1 MYLTKKKINGKEY
14 YYARES
20 IRKGKKVISKNIA
33 YLGADKKEAERKM
46 KEIINNRD
54 DKKVLKPINAEK
66 IMVKE
71 EKKVEQKVA
80 DKKLTIDELATFCKR
95 KGFVFKSS
103 EIYGGMSG
111 FWDYAPLGAELFNN
125 IKADFWKFFVH
136 DKENMT
142 GIDASIISHPRT
154 WEASGHIGSF
164 KDVAVVC
171 KKCKKST
178 KIDKSEVG
186 KAKCECNGEYEV
198 LGEFSL
204 MFKTSVGALNPM
216 DAYLRGETAQGMFLD
231 FKQIYDTSRQKLP
244 FGIVQVGKC
253 FRNEIA
259 PRDFLFRDREF
270 TIGEFEFFI
279 HPEDD
284 DCKLDDEHL
293 NLKLR
298 LLDAEE
304 QEKGGDKLKET
315 TIARMIK
322 EKRLGKWHAYWLAEQ
337 LLWFEKLGIASK
349 IKIRENMKSELS
361 HYSSATFDLDYEYP
375 FGSKEVGGNANR
387 GQYDLKQ
394 HAKFSSEKMEVYD
407 EASKQR
413 VIPRVIEPTF
423 GIDRIFLALICQ
435 NYFFDEKRQNIIL
448 KLPAYLAPIKAAIF
462 PIIKEEQFEKLA
474 RDVYHDLKKEF
485 YVVYDSGGSVG
496 RRYARNDEIGTPF
509 CITIDED
516 SAKNKDVTIR
526 DRDSTKQIRVKIADL
541 RDVIR
546 KLINNELVFERAGKI
561 VDTRVKENE

>member
-349 IKIRENMKSELS
+349 IKIREHMKSELS

>member
-1 MYLTKKKINGKEY
+1 
-14 YYARES
+14 
-20 IRKGKKVISKNIA
+20 
-33 YLGADKKEAERKM
+33 
-46 KEIINNRD
+46 
-54 DKKVLKPINAEK
+54 
-66 IMVKE
+66 
-71 EKKVEQKVA
+71 
-80 DKKLTIDELATFCKR
+80 
-95 KGFVFKSS
+95 
-103 EIYGGMSG
+103 
-111 FWDYAPLGAELFNN
+111 
-125 IKADFWKFFVH
+125 
-136 DKENMT
+136 
-142 GIDASIISHPRT
+142 
-154 WEASGHIGSF
+154 
-164 KDVAVVC
+164 
-171 KKCKKST
+171 
-178 KIDKSEVG
+178 
-186 KAKCECNGEYEV
+186 
-198 LGEFSL
+198 
-204 MFKTSVGALNPM
+204 
-216 DAYLRGETAQGMFLD
+216 
-231 FKQIYDTSRQKLP
+231 
-244 FGIVQVGKC
+244 
-253 FRNEIA
+253 
-259 PRDFLFRDREF
+259 
-270 TIGEFEFFI
+270 
-279 HPEDD
+279 
-284 DCKLDDEHL
+284 
-293 NLKLR
+293 
-298 LLDAEE
+298 
-304 QEKGGDKLKET
+304 
-315 TIARMIK
+315 
-322 EKRLGKWHAYWLAEQ
+322 
-337 LLWFEKLGIASK
+337 
-349 IKIRENMKSELS
+349 MKSELS